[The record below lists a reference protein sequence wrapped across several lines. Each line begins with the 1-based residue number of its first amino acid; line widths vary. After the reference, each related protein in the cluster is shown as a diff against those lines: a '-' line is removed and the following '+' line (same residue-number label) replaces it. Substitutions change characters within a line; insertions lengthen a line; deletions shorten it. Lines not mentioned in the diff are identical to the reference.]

1 MTGVQT
7 CALPI
12 LDGVLTYLT
21 EVFVSLDRVVFFS
34 NDEIMLDI
42 SDMDRN
48 RQERIAFAISNGIK
62 DIPVPLKTELFLLHK
77 IVGIDGYYK
86 EIMDENGD
94 TEIEFKCLNN
104 IALPFV
110 LRKFLGEE
118 VTESDK
124 VFYHEGLLAKF
135 IEIPQIEVDI
145 NGKI

>member
-1 MTGVQT
+1 
-7 CALPI
+7 
-12 LDGVLTYLT
+12 
-21 EVFVSLDRVVFFS
+21 
-34 NDEIMLDI
+34 
-42 SDMDRN
+42 
-48 RQERIAFAISNGIK
+48 
-62 DIPVPLKTELFLLHK
+62 
-77 IVGIDGYYK
+77 
-86 EIMDENGD
+86 MDENGD

-104 IALPFV
+104 FALPFV

>member
-1 MTGVQT
+1 M
-7 CALPI
+7 
-12 LDGVLTYLT
+12 DGVLTYLT

-104 IALPFV
+104 FALPFV

>member
-1 MTGVQT
+1 
-7 CALPI
+7 
-12 LDGVLTYLT
+12 
-21 EVFVSLDRVVFFS
+21 
-34 NDEIMLDI
+34 MLDI

-62 DIPVPLKTELFLLHK
+62 DIPVPLKTELFLLRK

-104 IALPFV
+104 FALPFV